1 MSNPAAG
8 PPSRPRADPPS
19 RPRADPRPR
28 AGSRQASARHILI
41 ATSTITVALVV
52 LAAACLGVAVAKYL
66 ARPAVHVETVS
77 PAVARAEA
85 ASRRLAATWVTHEV
99 SQAKVVACDAQMCAA
114 LRADGFPSRNLLVL
128 GQASTYPL
136 KTAVVVVV
144 TQAIRDLFGSS
155 FTSNYAPAVLAAFG
169 SAYASITV
177 RVIAPD
183 GADAYQAQL
192 IADLYNAKE
201 AGSGLVQTP
210 GITVSAEAR
219 KQLLAGQPDAR
230 LLVAIASL
238 ASSAPVDILDFGNIG
253 PGADPALPLR
263 FADLAESDP
272 AAGKAGP
279 AYVRTLLAG
288 LRTVTAQFRPT
299 TIAAVH
305 PPGGQPVLRIE
316 VNAPTPLTLLVPP
329 QD

>member
-1 MSNPAAG
+1 MSNPAAS
-8 PPSRPRADPPS
+8 PPSRPRT
-19 RPRADPRPR
+19 DPRPR

-85 ASRRLAATWVTHEV
+85 ASRRQAAAWVTREV
-99 SQAKVVACDAQMCAA
+99 SHAAVVACDAQMCAA
-114 LRADGFPSRNLLVL
+114 LRADRFPSSNLRVL

-136 KTAVVVVV
+136 KSAVVVV

-169 SAYASITV
+169 SAEASITV

-183 GADAYQAQL
+183 GAAAYQAQL
-192 IADLYNAKE
+192 GTDLGNGKE
-201 AGSGLVQTP
+201 TGSGLVQTP

-219 KQLLAGQPDAR
+219 KQLLAGLPDAR

-238 ASSAPVDILDFGNIG
+238 ASSEQVDILGFGNIG

-279 AYVRTLLAG
+279 GYVRA
-288 LRTVTAQFRPT
+288 LRAVLGAVSAQFRPA
-299 TIAAVH
+299 IAAVH
-305 PPGGQPVLRIE
+305 PSGGQPVLRIE
-316 VNAPTPLTLLVPP
+316 FTAPTPLTLLVPP
-329 QD
+329 PPN